1 MRSVVQRVECAAV
14 SVEGEVI
21 SQIGRGLLVLLGV
34 AVDDT
39 IADGEWMA
47 DKLLG
52 LRIFENEAGKFDNSV
67 VDISGELLVVSQF
80 TLCADVRKGRRPSFN
95 GAAPPQRAEERYQD
109 VIERLG
115 RSGLTVHSGR
125 FGANMQV
132 NLVNDGPVTI
142 VIDGVKEA

>member
-21 SQIGRGLLVLLGV
+21 SQIVRGLLVLLGV

-67 VDISGELLVVSQF
+67 VDIRGELLVVSQF

-95 GAAPPQRAEERYQD
+95 GAAPPERAEERYLD

-115 RSGLTVHSGR
+115 RSGLTVHGGR

-142 VIDGVKEA
+142 VIDGVKQA

>member
-1 MRSVVQRVECAAV
+1 MV
-14 SVEGEVI
+14 SVAGEVI
-21 SQIGRGLLVLLGV
+21 SQIGPGLLVLLGV

-67 VDISGELLVVSQF
+67 ADIGGELLVVSQF

-95 GAAPPQRAEERYQD
+95 GAAPPERAEERYLE

-115 RSGLTVHSGR
+115 RSGLTVHGGR

-132 NLVNDGPVTI
+132 SLVNDGPVTI
-142 VIDGVKEA
+142 VIDGA